1 MGILKVREGVYNL
14 DFGNRVKGS
23 KIEQEISLEEFKDIS
38 RVTAS
43 CGCTVPTIDYKTDPP
58 TIKITYNS
66 QRVGKISQ
74 RVTVLMKSGS
84 KLIINVLGNV
94 S

>member
-1 MGILKVREGVYNL
+1 MGLIKVREGVYNL

-23 KIEQEISLEEFKDIS
+23 EISDTVSLEEFLDMK

-43 CGCTVPTIDYKTDPP
+43 CGCTVPTINYNTNPP
-58 TIKITYNS
+58 SIKITYNS
-66 QRVGKISQ
+66 QRLGKISQ
-74 RVTVLMKSGS
+74 RVTVIMKDGTKLM
-84 KLIINVLGNV
+84 INVLGYV